1 MQPPDTKASP
11 IVQVIA
17 TLIQFGIVGLIG
29 TLPLALLLALL
40 YSPQIGGE
48 IWILAAV
55 LVGSYF
61 PIHSVIK
68 SMLHGSSSIN
78 YIPKHFNVPILIVS
92 ALAFL
97 FMIPVIWI
105 ATFTAL
111 VIGLIT
117 YAFLGQNLVL
127 SLVFALA
134 FQLFNVYRQ
143 VKASPTS
150 DMSNFVVNFQDMS
163 QRFGGAT
170 TIVINPENVR
180 GAESEDAP
188 IVYHLPEQTSK
199 WQAPTYDDEE
209 IIIIDPEDSQQ
220 NKQQD

>member
-1 MQPPDTKASP
+1 MQPPDTKASF

-17 TLIQFGIVGLIG
+17 TLIQFGIVGFIG
-29 TLPLALLLALL
+29 ALPLAILIALL

-78 YIPKHFNVPILIVS
+78 YIPKHLNVPILLVS

-105 ATFTAL
+105 ATFSAL

-117 YAFLGQNLVL
+117 YAFLGQNLAL

-134 FQLFNVYRQ
+134 FQLFNVYRH
-143 VKASPTS
+143 VKASPAN
-150 DMSNFVVNFQDMS
+150 DMNSFVVNFQDLS
-163 QRFGGAT
+163 QRFGTDA
-170 TIVINPENVR
+170 IVINPENVR
-180 GAESEDAP
+180 GAESDDVP

-209 IIIIDPEDSQQ
+209 IIIIDPDDSQQ

>member
-1 MQPPDTKASP
+1 MQPPDTKTP
-11 IVQVIA
+11 LIIQLIA
-17 TLIQFGIVGLIG
+17 TLIQFGIVGLLG
-29 TLPLALLLALL
+29 TLPLALLTALI

-48 IWILAAV
+48 IWILGAI

-68 SMLHGSSSIN
+68 SRLHGASSIN

-97 FMIPVIWI
+97 FMIPVIWA

-111 VIGLIT
+111 IIGLVT
-117 YAFLGQNLVL
+117 YAFLGQNLAL
-127 SLVFALA
+127 ALVFALA

-150 DMSNFVVNFQDMS
+150 DMSSFVVNFQDLS
-163 QRFGGAT
+163 QRFGT
-170 TIVINPENVR
+170 DTIVINPENVR
-180 GAESEDAP
+180 GAKSDDAP
-188 IVYHLPEQTSK
+188 IVYHLPEQASK

-209 IIIIDPEDSQQ
+209 IIIIDPDDSQQ